1 MVIMSEG
8 LSAIAEGVEWGSD
21 TITEFCS
28 LSSLIT
34 ESEPQA
40 NLVFFSPDLIGPL
53 FQTFV
58 DKGIKKSVEYCI
70 YHIQINILH
79 YHKDEEHSCNIFSK
93 LLIEQ
98 RSMGGGGSENGNHHA
113 QMLFFTLPECVL
125 LVIHSSH

>member
-1 MVIMSEG
+1 MVIMREEF
-8 LSAIAEGVEWGSD
+8 SATAEGVAWGSD

-34 ESEPQA
+34 ELEPQA
-40 NLVFFSPDLIGPL
+40 NLVFFSLDLIGPL

-58 DKGIKKSVEYCI
+58 DKGIKKSVECCI
-70 YHIQINILH
+70 HHIQINTLH
-79 YHKDEEHSCNIFSK
+79 YHKDKEHSCNIFSK

-98 RSMGGGGSENGNHHA
+98 SMGGGGSENGNHHA
-113 QMLFFTLPECVL
+113 QMLFFTLSECVL